1 MEEVD
6 RSEELLEEVGRSSGG
21 SWRTVAAVA
30 EEEEEV
36 EEEEAAA
43 EAELKRQKYAAVLW
57 TREAAG

>member
-6 RSEELLEEVGRSSGG
+6 RSEELLEEVSRSSGG
-21 SWRTVAAVA
+21 SWGTV
-30 EEEEEV
+30 EEGEEV